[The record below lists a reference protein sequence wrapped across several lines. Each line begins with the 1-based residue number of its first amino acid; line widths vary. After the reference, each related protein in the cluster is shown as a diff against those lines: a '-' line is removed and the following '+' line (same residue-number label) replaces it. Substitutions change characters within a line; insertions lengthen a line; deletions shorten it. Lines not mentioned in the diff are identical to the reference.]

1 VTFWEVTSLHVN
13 ALRQSIA
20 TRSRTTTTTT
30 TDTMRRTMRNMWLE
44 TSPSVRKVCAS
55 SRILPSTSSA
65 AWKRMLVVTAVPRR
79 ISWTRLQHLARLEH
93 LQDRVGHAPR
103 TWPSRKTPEIAEGV
117 QVIPDGRSSTCS
129 AVDHWKLQYLH
140 QHGHWSFR
148 PSWSPG
154 AKED

>member
-1 VTFWEVTSLHVN
+1 LHVN

-44 TSPSVRKVCAS
+44 TSPLVRKVCAS

-93 LQDRVGHAPR
+93 LQDRVGHVPR
-103 TWPSRKTPEIAEGV
+103 TWPSRKAPEIAEGV
-117 QVIPDGRSSTCS
+117 QVIPDRRSSTCS
-129 AVDHWKLQYLH
+129 AADHWKLEHLH
-140 QHGHWSFR
+140 RCGQKPVW
-148 PSWSPG
+148 PSWISG